1 MPSSNLW
8 AVNNTGNAFTLST
21 AGNCWRELP
30 HPGVD
35 LQRVSAVQSAAW
47 GIGSDQH
54 VYTFV
59 PYGDKIR
66 VPEVTYENQRWGIK
80 EGYCTPFLPTDR
92 PHWSSED
99 GLSARPKESIT
110 LRSGN
115 WEWEDCWHIDGKLD
129 GVPLKPEGWAYC
141 LGFPYTYTPRKK
153 WNSFV
158 RRRKWIR
165 NRHYTAFDKWAK
177 IANGDLLVDVAA
189 GGERVPG
196 SEPDS
201 YAVWVVNDQGK
212 AAFRSGV
219 SRLNPEGDSW
229 IDAVGPQ
236 NMDVIQISVGL
247 TGLTWAVAGNGS
259 ALVRTGVSKDNY
271 MGTGW
276 TEVPAPQVDQKLA
289 QVAVGPSSVWAI
301 SRYGTVWFRYGIEG
315 EDLGCLKSITGSG
328 WIEVAT
334 KMVAITVGPNNQV
347 WGIRRSDHRICLRT
361 GVTREELSGRGWKEL
376 TVTTGKPQSTTS
388 SLQEQQSDPDSGFF
402 FVVGRSPQGAEDVGD
417 DSANAYGTS
426 ELQGNLRSR
435 IRDDGN
441 ITGTGKFDPADC
453 VGSINWTWVSG
464 SACTIDYL
472 AAPSAW
478 FTSGDPSNKRAQE
491 RPPGRI
497 AVLCRLAQRRIRVTD
512 ALKDGDAVD
521 MQSIWVKTA
530 RPLICTNPLEQVQ
543 CTLELES
550 SIVEGV
556 ESVAI
561 RLEYTK
567 GEREE
572 KMFLASRSS
581 PACRHNSRARV
592 RMFLRDMLSAFVNF
606 FFKVSFLFFFF
617 LRNSSWDTT
626 TNPPSLSMTIN
637 VADVTCVAI
646 LSPRDQRTL
655 GVWIKELS
663 KEASFLRFVFL
674 SDAELEDWTA
684 TLNLAANNLRGDSG
698 PVTER
703 AIWGLTHCGDVYVQ
717 SIRFVGKAGPSLSG
731 RLWRHLGGGHFRVV
745 ESCPHGITWALGH
758 DNRPW
763 VYTGG
768 YGGGVYQGFQNQGN
782 NVHPMTDR
790 KTTYVYENQ
799 RWSRISGFA
808 AKHLPKSR
816 PEWSDDTGLVECTKD
831 SVKLDS
837 IHWLWTTDWAVDNN
851 VPGGADDDGWQ
862 YACASFLTGYVGSYH
877 SGMRSND
884 TYRRRR
890 WFRLSKLNTSGP
902 WREVEASPGP
912 IRDVTLKSISL
923 QMDYGSTSQGS
934 VALWAVTTDGRVLY
948 RGGVTRQCPQGEL
961 WRHVPFEVDF
971 ESISVGSGSLV
982 LAIDRHGIGYVR
994 RGISDAEPIGTIWS
1008 EVQPPTGSR
1017 LSQVSAGHSGVC
1029 AVDTVRRLWYHA
1041 DVTQTVPEGDT
1052 WHLVSEGVSRVSVG
1066 PNDQVLAIIDVV
1078 ESGTALTNVVA
1089 RRLGMTRACP
1099 SGTGWETGFAVE
1111 WSYISARGCSY

>member
-8 AVNNTGNAFTLST
+8 AVNNTGNAFILST

-47 GIGSDQH
+47 GIGSDHH

-59 PYGDKIR
+59 PHGDKIR
-66 VPEVTYENQRWGIK
+66 VPEVTYENQRWNIK
-80 EGYCTPFLPTDR
+80 EGYCTRFLPTDR

-129 GVPLKPEGWAYC
+129 GVPLEPEGWTYC
-141 LGFPYTYTPRKK
+141 LDFPYTYAPKKK
-153 WNSFV
+153 WNSYV

-177 IANGDLLVDVAA
+177 IAHGDLLVDVAA

-236 NMDVIQISVGL
+236 NMEVIQVSVGL
-247 TGLTWAVAGNGS
+247 TGLTWAVARNGS
-259 ALVRTGVSKDNY
+259 VLVRTGVSKDNY

-276 TEVPAPQVDQKLA
+276 TEVPAPQVDQKLV

-315 EDLGCLKSITGSG
+315 EDLGCLESITGSD
-328 WIEVAT
+328 WIEVAV

-361 GVTREELSGRGWKEL
+361 GVTREEPSGRGWKEL
-376 TVTTGKPQSTTS
+376 TVTTGKPLSMTS

-402 FVVGRSPQGAEDVGD
+402 SGVGNSPQGAEGVGD
-417 DSANAYGTS
+417 DPANAYGTS

-441 ITGTGKFDPADC
+441 ITGSTWKFDPADC

-550 SIVEGV
+550 STVEGV

-561 RLEYTK
+561 RLEYTN

-572 KMFLASRSS
+572 KKR
-581 PACRHNSRARV
+581 
-592 RMFLRDMLSAFVNF
+592 
-606 FFKVSFLFFFF
+606 
-617 LRNSSWDTT
+617 
-626 TNPPSLSMTIN
+626 IN

-646 LSPRDQRTL
+646 LSTRDQRTL
-655 GVWIKELS
+655 GVWTKELS
-663 KEASFLRFVFL
+663 KGASFLRFVFL
-674 SDAELEDWTA
+674 SDAELQDWTA

-717 SIRFVGKAGPSLSG
+717 SIRGVGKGGPSLSG

-799 RWSRISGFA
+799 RWKVVSGFA

-837 IHWLWTTDWAVDNN
+837 VHWLWTTDWEVDNN
-851 VPGGADDDGWQ
+851 IPGGADGDGWQ
-862 YACASFLTGYVGSYH
+862 YARETPLTGWVHPYH
-877 SGMRSND
+877 SGMKIND
-884 TYRRRR
+884 TNRRRR

-912 IRDVTLKSISL
+912 IGDVTLKSISL

-1008 EVQPPTGSR
+1008 EVQPPKGSR
-1017 LSQVSAGHSGVC
+1017 LTQVSAGRSGVC
-1029 AVDTVRRLWYHA
+1029 AVDALRRLWYHA
-1041 DVTQTVPEGDT
+1041 DVTQTVPGGNT
-1052 WHLVSEGVSRVSVG
+1052 WHLVSEDVSRVSVG
-1066 PNDQVLAIIDVV
+1066 PNDQVWAIINVV
-1078 ESGTALTNVVA
+1078 TSGTALTNVVA
-1089 RRLGMTRACP
+1089 RRLGMTRVCP
-1099 SGTGWETGFAVE
+1099 TGTGWESSFAVE